1 MISYHEFLGKIYRSG
16 EYKTGRKGKED
27 SKIVRQFNKEKS
39 VFKDWKH
46 DNHKKLKVGF
56 LEEIKYWKVGKFVKD
71 PQEVEAI
78 IEFMIKYLETL
89 KTIFIVKSS

>member
-1 MISYHEFLGKIYRSG
+1 M
-16 EYKTGRKGKED
+16 
-27 SKIVRQFNKEKS
+27 SKSNFV
-39 VFKDWKH
+39 
-46 DNHKKLKVGF
+46 F

-71 PQEVEAI
+71 PSEVEAI